1 MNFAFA
7 TVATAQNGVANA
19 LKDGVEAVK
28 DGFSPLTNL
37 ISSKDSIFSNFK
49 KRKNTIKAFIVSLS
63 SSATALYIKKTSA
76 DPKPSSA
83 KFKTDKMEVNRLF
96 KPK

>member
-28 DGFSPLTNL
+28 EGFSPLTNL

-49 KRKNTIKAFIVSLS
+49 KKKNTIKAFTTKDGS
-63 SSATALYIKKTSA
+63 SYKGETKG
-76 DPKPSSA
+76 
-83 KFKTDKMEVNRLF
+83 
-96 KPK
+96 